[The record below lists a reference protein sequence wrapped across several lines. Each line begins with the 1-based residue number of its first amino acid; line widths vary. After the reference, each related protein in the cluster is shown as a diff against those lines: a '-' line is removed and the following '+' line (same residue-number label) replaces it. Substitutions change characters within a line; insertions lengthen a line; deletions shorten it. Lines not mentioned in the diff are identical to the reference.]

1 MVLMKYFIS
10 FFILIFFALQTKA
23 QQLDSAKVEV
33 HLIIGKIIKGTIVE
47 FVPDKF
53 IKIKTAEQNVVLINL
68 DEIEKVKSSEVPL
81 DSTSTSKIKHI
92 NNKPFRV
99 KYFNTTEIG
108 IAGIDEGNYLVYF
121 GISNINGVQLSR
133 QSSFGI
139 GLGVSNYGY
148 GLGYPIFLDWI
159 TCFAKDKVT
168 PFFRLNVCLIVPD
181 KKGSEASLG
190 GPIFEPSFG
199 IKFGNNGIVS
209 SFNIAT
215 GILLLPQVETI
226 YLNNGPT
233 YETPVFKAA
242 VHLRA
247 GFTF

>member
-81 DSTSTSKIKHI
+81 DSTSTSKIKPI

-99 KYFNTTEIG
+99 K
-108 IAGIDEGNYLVYF
+108 
-121 GISNINGVQLSR
+121 
-133 QSSFGI
+133 
-139 GLGVSNYGY
+139 
-148 GLGYPIFLDWI
+148 
-159 TCFAKDKVT
+159 
-168 PFFRLNVCLIVPD
+168 
-181 KKGSEASLG
+181 
-190 GPIFEPSFG
+190 
-199 IKFGNNGIVS
+199 
-209 SFNIAT
+209 
-215 GILLLPQVETI
+215 
-226 YLNNGPT
+226 
-233 YETPVFKAA
+233 
-242 VHLRA
+242 
-247 GFTF
+247 